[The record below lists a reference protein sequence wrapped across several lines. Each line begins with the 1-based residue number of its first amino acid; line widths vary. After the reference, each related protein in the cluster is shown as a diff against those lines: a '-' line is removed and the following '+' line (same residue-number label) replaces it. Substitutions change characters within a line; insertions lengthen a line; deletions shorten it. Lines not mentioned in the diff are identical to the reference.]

1 MYYNEKTKKPY
12 QGSNIETLEATGLS
26 GGFLTFCQA
35 RDLGYKIPKG
45 TKIVAKLIQPM
56 GDKLVEKPNG
66 ELETKKSARRF
77 NVFHVSQLK
86 KESK

>member
-1 MYYNEKTKKPY
+1 MYYNEKTKNLY
-12 QGSNIETLEATGLS
+12 QGSNIETLKATGLT

-35 RDLGYKIPKG
+35 RDLGYTIPKG
-45 TKIVAKLIQPM
+45 TKIVAKLIQPI

>member
-12 QGSNIETLEATGLS
+12 QGSNIETLKATGLS

-35 RDLGYKIPKG
+35 RDLGYTIPKG

-56 GDKLVEKPNG
+56 PNKVVERNGKLQE
-66 ELETKKSARRF
+66 KKSARRF
-77 NVFHVSQLK
+77 NVFHVTQLV
-86 KESK
+86 KETN